1 MVDVALLPNDCD
13 KEVYR
18 KICEAAS
25 SQNLPAPTLQRE
37 ILCSIFN
44 IPSHYSAETKNL
56 LLHKVI
62 TEKSL
67 EENTRIKQCIR
78 NCFRKYFGLPVA
90 QNRKYDYEPK
100 KRTPLKQG
108 EKRFQILSFLVT
120 VNAATKTDIDRKIG
134 MNARDTLRANLHYFE
149 QFQIPYD
156 KHFWWRTTEQGR
168 QDYLAIVGQIETVV
182 ESKLESQK
190 LTLQKLREG
199 DIQERIVQ
207 EEQEKKIRESKIQVR
222 KIREQKR
229 LEREQK
235 RLEKA
240 EKIRQLEQKKAERR
254 KIREQE
260 RLEKEKIREQK
271 KAERRKIREECKR
284 LREQNRKEIPRKERP
299 LKPARQ
305 QATTKVKKEV
315 KKATT
320 KVKKEVKKATTKVK
334 KEVPMTETRR
344 KYLMRQEQK
353 AAREAEREAIR
364 QKEAKMEESFKE
376 ERTLRA
382 GKRGIEHYFLYD
394 MTNPV
399 DVDIV
404 RRIQELSR
412 HGIARQERCCKQIL
426 TKRLGKNFLGRI
438 VDDQVIEQVLL
449 HKCLKNGK
457 TRNEYVRELFCIHFN
472 IKEGLERVVQT
483 HNPALFSAQGIAG
496 L

>member
-254 KIREQE
+254 KIRE
-260 RLEKEKIREQK
+260 
-271 KAERRKIREECKR
+271 ECKR

-305 QATTKVKKEV
+305 Q
-315 KKATT
+315 ATT